1 MSANSAEM
9 KRLTGGRY
17 MPPDVEAR
25 PASKN
30 PAEAA
35 AVPETGIKHVPSKA
49 GMPSDIEERL
59 KSKDPKVNP
68 YTNKPARGSKEN
80 PYTKNSEVA
89 KAKAGEWCI
98 HKGKPYQLKQVDI
111 DWANGKRPAVKPKP
125 AVKPETKPAVKPE
138 TKPEPKSEPR
148 PESTTPYSSTVSVE
162 TKRLKSRRDVNNLKE
177 QLTANGQSFIQK
189 EGSIL
194 VPSGVTEDGRRKYV
208 RYILPDGDYAKTD
221 KDGKVFNVNYQ
232 NGKVNPFTSQSSI
245 INTLKDLR

>member
-25 PASKN
+25 PVSKN

-35 AVPETGIKHVPSKA
+35 APETGVTHVPSKA

-68 YTNKPARGSKEN
+68 YTNKPVRGSKEN
-80 PYTKNSEVA
+80 PYTRNSEVA

-111 DWANGKRPAVKPKP
+111 DWANGKRPALKSKSAASKSKSAASNPKP
-125 AVKPETKPAVKPE
+125 EST
-138 TKPEPKSEPR
+138 PR

-162 TKRLKSRRDVNNLKE
+162 TKRLKSRRDVNDLKK
-177 QLTANGQSFIQK
+177 QLTTNGQQFIQK

-208 RYILPDGDYAKTD
+208 RYIFPDGDYAKTD
-221 KDGKVFNVNYQ
+221 KDGKVFTVNYQ
-232 NGKVNPFTSQSSI
+232 DGKVNPFTSQSSI
-245 INTLKDLR
+245 TNALKDLR